1 MPNTTSSSSNSL
13 ERPSKKR
20 SYAELKITGPPL
32 YNQGNETNNME
43 YLLSPSTLPLDASR
57 TALLI
62 VDVQP
67 GK

>member
-1 MPNTTSSSSNSL
+1 MPNTTPNTSNPL
-13 ERPSKKR
+13 ERSSKKR

-32 YNQGNETNNME
+32 YNQGNDTME
-43 YLLSPSTLPLDASR
+43 YSLSPTTLPLDASR

-67 GK
+67 GR